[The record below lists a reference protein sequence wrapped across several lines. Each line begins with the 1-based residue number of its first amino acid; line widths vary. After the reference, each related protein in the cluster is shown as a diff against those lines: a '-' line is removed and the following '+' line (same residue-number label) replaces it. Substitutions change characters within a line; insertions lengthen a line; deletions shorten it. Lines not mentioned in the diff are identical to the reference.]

1 MDAHPITP
9 SRQPAAARQRG
20 AATLVMVLGLFM
32 VMALAAAY
40 ASRGL
45 MFEQRISAN
54 NLRATQAFEA
64 AEAGLE
70 WAIGML
76 GQGRVDANCLPT
88 ANAGAS
94 TFRDRYLT
102 QDANGLFG
110 VTAGQATLRPSCVLS
125 GGNFTCSCP
134 SEGGA
139 VALPAVAGLAPAF
152 QLRFVIDPALARPGM
167 LRVES
172 RGCNSI
178 GTQCDPAQASPADA
192 EALVSTLVSL
202 SPALASPPLAAL
214 TVRTNLDLGGGAARV
229 ANGGDGNGTGVALA
243 VGGSISNDAAAL
255 VSGAAG
261 TPADAARISSDGA
274 LAALSAQR
282 LFVGVFGVDAAT
294 YRHQPAVLHL
304 NCAAGCTDALIQAA
318 NANPGRPI
326 WIDGDLDLTR
336 DVTLGSDSHPQVL
349 VVQGNIHNAGDFR
362 LKGLLYLGGTQW
374 DVTVGSAQV
383 QGAVVAENDLT
394 VAGAPVVSRDAV
406 LLDRLRLRLGSLVRV
421 PGGWRDFVAR

>member
-1 MDAHPITP
+1 MNRRSATHFHP
-9 SRQPAAARQRG
+9 PAAHRQRG

-88 ANAGAS
+88 VDAGAS
-94 TFRDRYLT
+94 TFRDRYLS
-102 QDANGLFG
+102 QDANGLFS
-110 VTAGQATLRPSCVLS
+110 ASPGQAALRPACVLS
-125 GGNFTCSCP
+125 GGNFACSCP
-134 SEGGA
+134 VEGAA
-139 VALPAVAGLAPAF
+139 VVLPAVAGLAPAF
-152 QLRFVIDPALARPGM
+152 QVRFVIDPALNRPGM

-178 GTQCDPAQASPADA
+178 GTQCDPAQGNPADA
-192 EALVSTLVSL
+192 EATVSTLVAL

-214 TVRTNLDLGGGAARV
+214 TVRANLNLGGGAARV
-229 ANGGDGNGTGVALA
+229 ANSGDGNGMALA
-243 VGGSISNDAAAL
+243 VGGNVSNDSSAQI
-255 VSGAAG
+255 SGAPG
-261 TPADAARISSDGA
+261 TPADAARVSDDSA
-274 LAALSAQR
+274 LGGLNAQR
-282 LFVGVFGVDAAT
+282 LFLSVFGVDTAT
-294 YRHQPAVLHL
+294 YKHQPAVLRL
-304 NCAAGCTDALIQAA
+304 NCSSGCTETLAQAAG
-318 NANPGRPI
+318 ANPGRPI
-326 WIDGDLDLTR
+326 WIDGDLDLTG
-336 DVTLGSDSHPQVL
+336 DVSLGSDSHPQVL
-349 VVQGNIHNAGDFR
+349 VVQGDIRNAGDFR

-374 DVTVGSAQV
+374 DVTAGSAQV

-394 VAGAPVVSRDAV
+394 VAGAPVVSRDAA
-406 LLDRLRLRLGSLVRV
+406 LLERLRLRMGSLVRV
-421 PGGWRDFVAR
+421 PGAWRDFVAR